1 MPEFKVTA
9 DHLKRD
15 AYLYVR
21 QSTLR
26 QVAEHGEST
35 QRQYAL
41 RNRAIAAGWPI
52 ERVHVIDCDL
62 GKSGS
67 STTARDGFQQLVS
80 EVALGKAGIV
90 MGLEVSRLARNSA
103 DWHRLIELCA
113 LTATLILDE
122 DGVYD
127 PAGFNDRLL
136 LGLKGTMSEA
146 ELHILKARMRGGQL
160 NKARRGE
167 LEMGPPVG
175 LVYRTDGAIGL
186 DPDAQVQNALR
197 LVFET
202 FERTGS
208 AVQTVRFFREQ
219 GLQFPRRLRTG
230 ANKGDLLWAPPQHS
244 RILQVLHNPRY
255 AGAFVYGRTRTR
267 HRPDGGVS
275 VVKVARA
282 DWQFV
287 MPGMHQGYIDW
298 ERFEANQRRLADNAG
313 AFGGERLSGPAR
325 EGPALL
331 QGRVLCGLCGERMG
345 VRYSR
350 EHGSS
355 VPTYVCQETAVRR
368 AGKTC
373 QTVPGKI
380 VDAAVAALLVEMM
393 TPMTLAVT
401 LEVQRELEMRA
412 HETDAARRQ
421 HVERLRYDAE
431 LARRRYMKVDPDNRL
446 VADTLEAEWNDKLRR
461 HAEAADEYD
470 RRSKQQAATL
480 SAETRQRI
488 LGLAEQLPQIWND
501 PRVDFRD
508 RKRIV
513 RLLIDDVTLSKA
525 QTITAHVRLPG
536 GATRTLVLERPLP
549 IAQIRK
555 FKPELVVTVDQLLDQ
570 HCDREIADILNRD
583 GWRTWEGKPFNLK
596 KVAFIRQTYKLASR
610 YKRLRRRGMLTT
622 REVAVK
628 FGVSETAVHEWGRQ
642 GLITKCYSDN
652 LNRGLWTLPA
662 QQTIVRGCGGRGARP
677 ARLIPITAP

>member
-1 MPEFKVTA
+1 MPELKVTA
-9 DHLKRD
+9 SHLERN

-26 QVAEHGEST
+26 QVCEHGEST

-41 RNRAIAAGWPI
+41 RDRAIAVGWPV
-52 ERVHVIDCDL
+52 ERIHVIDRDL

-67 STTARDGFQQLVS
+67 NAARDGFQQLVS

-90 MGLEVSRLARNSA
+90 MGLEVSRLARNSV

-113 LTATLILDE
+113 LTSTLILDE
-122 DGVYD
+122 DGIYD

-175 LVYRTDGAIGL
+175 LVYRSDRTIGL
-186 DPDAQVQNALR
+186 DPDAQVQNAIR
-197 LVFET
+197 LIFET

-219 GLQFPRRLRTG
+219 GLLFPRRLRTG
-230 ANKGDLLWAPPQHS
+230 PNKGDLLWAPAEHS
-244 RILQVLHNPRY
+244 RVLQVLHNPRY
-255 AGAFVYGRTRTR
+255 AGAFAYGRTRTR
-267 HRPDGGVS
+267 HRPDGGSS

-298 ERFEANQRRLADNAG
+298 ERFELNQRRLADNAR
-313 AFGGERLSGPAR
+313 AFGGERRSGPPR
-325 EGPALL
+325 EGSALL

-345 VRYSR
+345 VHYSR
-350 EHGSS
+350 EHGRI
-355 VPTYVCQETAVRR
+355 VPTYICRETAVRR

-380 VDAAVAALLVEMM
+380 VDAAIADLLIEAMA
-393 TPMTLAVT
+393 PMTLAVT
-401 LEVQRELEMRA
+401 LEVQRELEARA
-412 HETDAARRQ
+412 ATTDAARRQ
-421 HVERLRYDAE
+421 HVERMRYEAE

-461 HAEAADEYD
+461 HADAAEEYEH
-470 RRSKQQAATL
+470 RSKQQAEAL
-480 SAETRQRI
+480 DAEARRRI
-488 LGLAEQLPQIWND
+488 LALAEQLPRLWQD
-501 PRVDFRD
+501 PRIDFRE

-513 RLLIDDVTLSKA
+513 RLLIDDVTLIKSR
-525 QTITAHVRLPG
+525 QITAHVRLSG
-536 GATRTLVLERPLP
+536 GATRTLNLERPLP

-555 FKPELVVTVDQLLDQ
+555 FKPELVAEVDRLLDL
-570 HCDREIADILNRD
+570 HCDREIAEILNQN
-583 GWRTWEGKPFNLK
+583 GWRTWEAKPFNLK
-596 KVAFIRQTYKLASR
+596 KIAWIRCAYKLSSR
-610 YKRLRRRGMLTT
+610 HDRLRQRGMLTT
-622 REVAVK
+622 HEVAAK

-642 GLITKCYSDN
+642 GLIRKCYTDS
-652 LNRGLWTLPA
+652 LNRGLWENPTGKIILKGHGG
-662 QQTIVRGCGGRGARP
+662 QRGCP
-677 ARLIPITAP
+677 ARLISTTAP

>member
-596 KVAFIRQTYKLASR
+596 KVAFIRQAYKLASR
-610 YKRLRRRGMLTT
+610 YERLRRRGMLTT